1 MSEKFQPP
9 EDYLNYKREMDH
21 AANMTT
27 AVMMSVPY
35 SDQTPAEVIINAR
48 IVGVCL
54 GLAAFMH
61 HASRGTDH
69 AESEKLKQM
78 CGAVQESL
86 GIAFSKVWEK
96 PEDYYSQIDSTNPPT
111 VHDSK
116 ATRQ

>member
-1 MSEKFQPP
+1 MSDDSVYRAFKA
-9 EDYLNYKREMDH
+9 EMDV
-21 AANMTT
+21 AANQTT
-27 AVMMSVPY
+27 ATLMAVPLAT
-35 SDQTPAEVIINAR
+35 DAEVEAVINAR

-69 AESEKLKQM
+69 PESEKLKQM
-78 CGAVQESL
+78 SAAIQQSL
-86 GIAFSKVWEK
+86 GIAFAKVWEK
-96 PEDYYSQIDSTNPPT
+96 PEDYYTPFDTTNPM